1 MLEILPATIASTEYV
16 SRYMVPMTCLFVPT
30 FAGVLTKYLAEL
42 RLCPSFM
49 TDNKMSG
56 PSSNTTNKM
65 FGPGNPSMGQGKEQL
80 HLQVNRRNLMR
91 PS

>member
-1 MLEILPATIASTEYV
+1 MILDSNELFHTIINKLSH
-16 SRYMVPMTCLFVPT
+16 R
-30 FAGVLTKYLAEL
+30 
-42 RLCPSFM
+42 CPSSM
-49 TDNKMSG
+49 TDIKMSG

-80 HLQVNRRNLMR
+80 HPQVNRRNLMR

>member
-1 MLEILPATIASTEYV
+1 MNKLSH
-16 SRYMVPMTCLFVPT
+16 R
-30 FAGVLTKYLAEL
+30 
-42 RLCPSFM
+42 CPSSM
-49 TDNKMSG
+49 TDIKMSG
-56 PSSNTTNKM
+56 PSPNTTNKM

>member
-1 MLEILPATIASTEYV
+1 
-16 SRYMVPMTCLFVPT
+16 
-30 FAGVLTKYLAEL
+30 
-42 RLCPSFM
+42 M

-56 PSSNTTNKM
+56 PSSYTTNKM

>member
-1 MLEILPATIASTEYV
+1 MLEILPATVASTEYV

-30 FAGVLTKYLAEL
+30 FAGELTKYLAEL
-42 RLCPSFM
+42 RLCPSSM